1 MRVRTF
7 AVAAVALSSLALAG
21 CPKKDDDS
29 SKTAAPPATVAPTP
43 TPAPTPA
50 PAPTPTAP
58 TNMMP
63 EGTQP
68 AAGVELH
75 VKAEVDNRPDGI
87 PGTAVPVPGA
97 TAVANAPQNWQ
108 ITKGPYQVASSADGK
123 AKIAYGAGTDGNAGA
138 AALGLQGCTWNPPD
152 QLTIGAKKLVGQG
165 ADGLCHRGAQNVKA
179 AVVMANGLAVVGAWD
194 DGGDMAS
201 VFGSMRSI
209 TAAVGGVDP
218 IAACCAALAQNAKSA
233 PPQQVGMYMAA
244 AGACNAARSNPQG
257 RAALAQVRAMLMGAQ
272 VPASCR

>member
-7 AVAAVALSSLALAG
+7 AFAAVALTSLVLAG

-29 SKTAAPPATVAPTP
+29 SHTAAPAATVAATPVPT
-43 TPAPTPA
+43 AA

-58 TNMMP
+58 TQMMP

-68 AAGVELH
+68 AAGVEAH

-87 PGTAVPVPGA
+87 TGTPVPVPGA
-97 TAVANAPQNWQ
+97 TAVAMAPTGWQ
-108 ITKGPYQVASSADGK
+108 LTKGPFQVAASTDQK
-123 AKIAYGAGTDGNAGA
+123 AKIAYGTGPDGNAGA
-138 AALGLQGCTWNPPD
+138 GALGLTGCVWNPPEP
-152 QLTIGAKKLVGQG
+152 LVIGAKKVAGQG
-165 ADGLCHRGAQNVKA
+165 ADGLCKRGAQNVKA
-179 AVVMANGLAVVGAWD
+179 AFVTANSLLVVGAWD
-194 DGGDMAS
+194 DGGDMAN

-209 TAAVGGVDP
+209 TAAVGGVDS
-218 IAACCAALAQNAKSA
+218 IAACCNALSQNAKSA
-233 PPQQVGMYMAA
+233 PPQQIGMYMAA